1 MNIRISFFLISFLLV
16 IGAYAD
22 KKAFTPLEQQQIS
35 IPTSGLFE
43 KSQSFTVDFTS
54 LKETD
59 YSFPLPVGRAK
70 VHSARGVEIVTKK
83 GDAVKAVFAG
93 TVRLSRYN
101 ASYGY
106 VVVIRHR
113 NGLETVYA
121 GNAQNLV
128 KSGDYV
134 KAGQTIAIVGE
145 EGGEAKCFF
154 GIMVNGGNVNP
165 DIFINISNHR
175 LRKRIFLFKN
185 KGKSV
190 DVTMLGNDSSE
201 DAIRSAEDENML
213 DMDSEFT
220 ARERQ
225 VVSAPTVGL
234 FEKSNTITINLW
246 SMKEKEWCY
255 PLPGCKV
262 ISPFGRRG
270 GRSHSGVDLKT
281 KAGDDIR
288 AAFSGKV
295 RFAGKYSGYGNVIV
309 IRHASGMETLYSH
322 NASNSVKVGDWV
334 NAGQVIGLVGR
345 TGRASTEHLHFEIRI
360 NGRPYNP
367 ALIFEHSTHKLRAV
381 KIIATKGG
389 GISTINM
396 NKRMAEADSE
406 GKAQDNRL

>member
-1 MNIRISFFLISFLLV
+1 MNIRIPLFLLSLLFAV
-16 IGAYAD
+16 GTYAD

-35 IPTSGLFE
+35 IPTSGLFD

-54 LKETD
+54 LKDAD

-70 VHSARGVEIVTKK
+70 AHSARGVEILTKK
-83 GDAVKAVFAG
+83 GDAVKSVFAG

-106 VVVIRHR
+106 VVVVRHS

-134 KAGQTIAIVGE
+134 RAGQTIAIVGE

-165 DIFINISNHR
+165 EIFINISSHR
-175 LRKRIFLFKN
+175 LRKRIFLFRN

-190 DVTMLGNDSSE
+190 DISMVGNDASE
-201 DAIRSAEDENML
+201 DAINSAEDNSMV

-225 VVSAPTVGL
+225 VVSAPTSGL
-234 FEKSNTITINLW
+234 FDKSNTITINLW
-246 SMKEKEWCY
+246 SMKDKEWCY

-262 ISPFGRRG
+262 ISPFGKRG

-281 KAGDDIR
+281 KAGDDIL

-309 IRHASGMETLYSH
+309 IRHASGVETLYSH
-322 NASNSVKVGDWV
+322 NAKNSVKVGDWV
-334 NAGQVIGLVGR
+334 SAGQVIGSVGR

-367 ALIFEHSTHKLRAV
+367 ALVFDHASQKLRSV
-381 KIIATKGG
+381 KIIATKAG

-396 NKRMAEADSE
+396 NKRMAEAD
-406 GKAQDNRL
+406 GDKGNDVNRI